1 MFLKF
6 KINQDHALETE
17 EWKVYECKNYS
28 YRTFTFDKI
37 LDFLIHLQRQ
47 ENGYSVDE
55 SIAIPKWLVEL
66 DLEVLP
72 KIDEK
77 LIMNNRVVSDKHTAL
92 LATKCIHFEITPIT
106 AVEKINV
113 ITTKDVY
120 VLGDKGQTVDR
131 IIPNASK

>member
-47 ENGYSVDE
+47 EMD
-55 SIAIPKWLVEL
+55 IL
-66 DLEVLP
+66 
-72 KIDEK
+72 
-77 LIMNNRVVSDKHTAL
+77 
-92 LATKCIHFEITPIT
+92 
-106 AVEKINV
+106 
-113 ITTKDVY
+113 
-120 VLGDKGQTVDR
+120 
-131 IIPNASK
+131 